1 MCLEVCVEQQR
12 WAVHT
17 LCVQNLTTNA
27 SPHLSAY
34 LSSGTEVGGVGG
46 LTAHTKKK
54 SLQSKNP
61 KKQMNV
67 KVCILGLPPILQRT
81 FYKAGTS
88 L

>member
-34 LSSGTEVGGVGG
+34 MSSGTEVGGVGG
-46 LTAHTKKK
+46 LTAQKKK
-54 SLQSKNP
+54 IVAKQKSKETNECESLHIRITTDSSKN
-61 KKQMNV
+61 V
-67 KVCILGLPPILQRT
+67 L
-81 FYKAGTS
+81 
-88 L
+88 